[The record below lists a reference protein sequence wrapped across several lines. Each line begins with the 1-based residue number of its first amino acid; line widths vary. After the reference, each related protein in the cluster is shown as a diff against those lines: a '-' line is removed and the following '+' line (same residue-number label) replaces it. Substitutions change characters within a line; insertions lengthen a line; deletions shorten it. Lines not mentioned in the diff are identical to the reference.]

1 MPTLPERSSSPM
13 TAPQLGRD
21 RRIDPR
27 LTPREL
33 SVPATIRIPN
43 RAGASLIDLSSG
55 GALIDIPFQVRP
67 DARLMVELRAAS
79 DRILLPFRLLR
90 CHVASLQGGVRYQ
103 AAGAFEERLDWKP
116 LLGST
121 EHAPKDRLIATLEAF
136 LRHGSS
142 PDREIDFDQL
152 LMWILDAAR
161 RGEHADRIA
170 VEIRLHLGR
179 VIPSVIVEPATK
191 PALPDPMRGAR
202 FFGLDFRSERPLS
215 TQDRRLLRAA
225 AQLLSII
232 RDSDAAL
239 RTPPALDFK
248 PRTAQE
254 PPVIVYGADWK
265 QMYPDDLREAGVQR
279 RSA

>member
-1 MPTLPERSSSPM
+1 MLLERPSAPE
-13 TAPQLGRD
+13 TAPRLGRD
-21 RRIDPR
+21 RRTDAR
-27 LTPREL
+27 LTPSEL
-33 SVPATIRIPN
+33 SVPASIRIPN
-43 RAGASLIDLSSG
+43 RTGASSLIDLSPG

-67 DARLMVELRAAS
+67 DARLMLELRAAS
-79 DRILLPFRLLR
+79 DRIVLPFRLLR

-116 LLGST
+116 LLGGADD
-121 EHAPKDRLIATLEAF
+121 APRDRLIATLEAF

-142 PDREIDFDQL
+142 PEREIDFDQL

-161 RGEHADRIA
+161 RGERADRIA

-179 VIPSVIVEPATK
+179 VVPSVIVEPATK
-191 PALPDPMRGAR
+191 PVLPDPTRCAR

-232 RDSDAAL
+232 NDSDAAL
-239 RTPPALDFK
+239 RTPPPLDFK
-248 PRTAQE
+248 PRTAPE
-254 PPVIVYGADWK
+254 RPVIVYGADWK
-265 QMYPDDLREAGVQR
+265 QMYPDDLRGAGARQ